1 MPTRRP
7 FDAVLVVSFGG
18 PQGPDDIRPFLANV
32 LRGRRIP
39 QERLEEVVGHYQH
52 FGGVSPLTDIT
63 MKQAEGLRARL
74 AAAGLE
80 DLPVFVGMRNWHPL
94 LPDTV
99 KQMADAGVTRA
110 IGFIC
115 AAQRSY
121 SSCTQ
126 YKQNVFDA
134 RAETVQGGGH
144 DVEVTFVEDW
154 HLHDGFIDTNARHVA
169 AALAALPAGVRDR
182 ARIVF
187 TAHSI
192 PESMTGAARYQLQLQ
207 QSAQA
212 VAERL
217 DHADWALVYQS
228 RSGRPEDP
236 WLGPDVCDYLRDE
249 HAKGLEAVVLCPIGF
264 VCDHIEVLYDL
275 DEEAAHVCTEIG
287 LPMTRAEAVNDDPA
301 FLDLIGDVVLKTWNR
316 YDGRRPLTIAP
327 PPKPERVEGP
337 PPARGRAGG

>member
-1 MPTRRP
+1 MPSLRP

-39 QERLEEVVGHYQH
+39 QERLDEVVGHYEH
-52 FGGVSPLTDIT
+52 FGGVSPLTEIT
-63 MKQAEGLRARL
+63 MKQADGLRARL
-74 AAAGLE
+74 AAAGLG

-99 KQMADAGVTRA
+99 KQMADAGVKRA

-134 RAETVQGGGH
+134 RVETVQGGGP

-169 AALAALPAGVRDR
+169 AALAALPEGVRDR
-182 ARIVF
+182 ARVVF

-217 DHADWALVYQS
+217 GHTDWALVYQS

-236 WLGPDVCDYLRDE
+236 WLGPDVCTYLRDE
-249 HAKGLEAVVLCPIGF
+249 HAKGLEGVVLCPIGF

-275 DEEAAHVCTEIG
+275 DEEAAQVCAEVG

-301 FLDLIGDVVLKTWNR
+301 FLDLIGDVVLKTWTR
-316 YDGRRPLTIAP
+316 YEGRRPLTIAP
-327 PPKPERVEGP
+327 PSKPERVEGP